1 MVERVSDKTP
11 FPVHVNK
18 LLDIDRNIQRTFE
31 TLITYFLFSL
41 NFLITITLFH
51 RHQHNEIIKRTC
63 KDGNKVEATYINKW
77 NVIYLCLKHP

>member
-51 RHQHNEIIKRTC
+51 GHQHNEIIKRSC
-63 KDGNKVEATYINKW
+63 KDGNKVETTYINKW

>member
-18 LLDIDRNIQRTFE
+18 VLDIDRNIQRTFG

-51 RHQHNEIIKRTC
+51 GHQHNEIIKRTC

-77 NVIYLCLKHP
+77 NVICLCLKHP